1 MNTNEKTAGGEIV
14 ISNDVIASIALNAA
28 KDVEGVSAFVP
39 KTPDLISRLR
49 KSECGEKAVRV
60 FNLDGSVRI
69 RIYLRVKSGT
79 NIQTV
84 SSAVQRSVKNAVQ
97 SMTGKVVGEVNVS
110 VQGID
115 FDAATTARA

>member
-1 MNTNEKTAGGEIV
+1 MRDRKNGGDVV

-39 KTPDLISRLR
+39 KTPDFVSKLR
-49 KSECGEKAVRV
+49 KEECGEKAVRV
-60 FNLDGSVRI
+60 LSLDGSVRI
-69 RIYLRVKSGT
+69 HLYLRLKDGV

-84 SSAVQRSVKNAVQ
+84 CSNVQRGVKSAVQ
-97 SMTGKVVGEVNVS
+97 SMTGKIVSEVHVS

-115 FDAATTARA
+115 FSAAGEEKA